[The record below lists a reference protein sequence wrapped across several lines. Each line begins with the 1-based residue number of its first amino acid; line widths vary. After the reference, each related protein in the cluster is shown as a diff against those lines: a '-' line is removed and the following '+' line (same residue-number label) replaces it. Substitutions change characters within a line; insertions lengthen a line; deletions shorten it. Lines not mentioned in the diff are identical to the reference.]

1 MKVKVILK
9 SLLFSYAVTG
19 AFLLFLAFL
28 LFQFDL
34 GEKACVSRNCSCV
47 YFVLFFRR
55 LHVRK
60 KFCAKISIYGEFW

>member
-28 LFQFDL
+28 LFQFD
-34 GEKACVSRNCSCV
+34 
-47 YFVLFFRR
+47 FRR
-55 LHVRK
+55 LRNAASRINTAF
-60 KFCAKISIYGEFW
+60 FCYKNKISPQGLW

>member
-34 GEKACVSRNCSCV
+34 GEKPVSAGIVAV
-47 YFVLFFRR
+47 YIFVLFFRR

-60 KFCAKISIYGEFW
+60 NSAQR

>member
-34 GEKACVSRNCSCV
+34 GEKPVSAGIVAVYILSC
-47 YFVLFFRR
+47 F
-55 LHVRK
+55 
-60 KFCAKISIYGEFW
+60 S